1 MPDPI
6 YAREVD
12 LQTAPVAGTA
22 TRWTVRVRLVLAPLL
37 GLALALT
44 FPPFGL
50 AWLAVPVVA
59 AFTLLVRGVSGWRAA
74 WLGLAFG
81 VGFFLL
87 LLRWMLVIGPD
98 AWILL
103 ALLESLFVAAM
114 AAGVAVVQR
123 LPGWPVWTAAL
134 WVAQELARSRVP
146 FGGFPWGRLAF
157 AQEASPF
164 TAVAALGG
172 SPLVTF
178 AVALSGG
185 LLAWAVVSATGRRW
199 LLTGAAVVSALG
211 VALIG
216 LLVPLPTQGRTVT
229 AAVVQGNVPRAGLD
243 CMGQREAVLRNHVV
257 TTLALAQQVAAGA
270 KPVPD
275 LVVWPE
281 NSSDID
287 PYRDAGAKALIQT
300 AVDAIGAPTLVGAVV
315 QNPAKPDTLL
325 NLGIVWS
332 PATGPGETYAKRH
345 PVPFGEYVPFRSVL
359 TRFITRFNR
368 IPYDFAAGTRPGVL
382 TLGPATVGDAI
393 CFEVAYDPIVRDT
406 VSGGADILVVQTN
419 NATYGRTG
427 QPEQQLAISR
437 LRAVEFGRTV
447 LIAATSGISA
457 VVAPDDRLVARSAEF
472 ERWTYDGPVVLR
484 TGLTLAA
491 RVGAWPEWILGT
503 LGAVAAVLATART
516 RRERSLPADDRLT
529 AG

>member
-1 MPDPI
+1 MTALPAEVI
-6 YAREVD
+6 YSHAVESRRWSFPVR
-12 LQTAPVAGTA
+12 LWLAPVIG
-22 TRWTVRVRLVLAPLL
+22 VL
-37 GLALALT
+37 LALT

-50 AWLAVPVVA
+50 VWLAVPVVA
-59 AFTLLVRGVSGWRAA
+59 AVTLLVRGLSGPRAA
-74 WLGLAFG
+74 AIGLAVG
-81 VGFFLL
+81 MGFFLL

-103 ALLESLFVAAM
+103 SLLEALFVAAM
-114 AAGVAVVQR
+114 AAGLAVVQR
-123 LPGWPVWTAAL
+123 LPAWPLWTAAL

-157 AQEASPF
+157 AQDASPF

-178 AVALSGG
+178 AVALSGS
-185 LLAWAVVSATGRRW
+185 LLAWGVVSVAGRRW
-199 LLTGAAVVSALG
+199 LTAGAGVLAALA
-211 VALIG
+211 VALAG

-243 CMGQREAVLRNHVV
+243 FMGQREAVLRNHVA
-257 TTLALAQQVAAGA
+257 TTMTLAGQVKAGTR
-270 KPVPD
+270 PQPE

-281 NSSDID
+281 NSSDLD

-300 AVDAIGAPTLVGAVV
+300 AVDAIAAPTLVGAVV
-315 QNPAKPDTLL
+315 QNPANPDTLL

-332 PATGPGETYAKRH
+332 PVSGPGQTYAKRH
-345 PVPFGEYVPFRSVL
+345 PVPFGEYVPFRSEL

-368 IPYDFAAGTRPGVL
+368 IPYDFAAGDRPGVL
-382 TLGPATVGDAI
+382 TVGPATVGDAI
-393 CFEVAYDPIVRDT
+393 CFEVAYDPIIRDT
-406 VSGGADILVVQTN
+406 VTGGADILVVQTN

-427 QPEQQLAISR
+427 QPEQQLAMSR

-457 VVAPDDRLVARSAEF
+457 VVAPDGRLVARSAEF

-484 TGLTLAA
+484 TEQTLAA

-503 LGAVAAVLATART
+503 LGVVAAVLATART
-516 RRERSLPADDRLT
+516 RRERSPHTDDRT
-529 AG
+529 IAG